1 VALARP
7 NRRQPSSRAAR
18 RADILLALADA
29 AAESVSEGTSFVDL
43 SVERLSRRAGISRA
57 SFYLYFEDKGE
68 LVRGWYGDL
77 DGRVAGVLTEW
88 WEADHPTPGDLVSGV
103 LSGLAA
109 VYAGQR
115 FVVNAVLDTSAH
127 DPLLREALD
136 DAFQRRTTALRK
148 HIVRGQRA
156 GWVDPELVAA
166 TTAPWLVA
174 MIDRVMEQVVA
185 REATDPS
192 LIETGADIVRHTLY
206 TF

>member
-1 VALARP
+1 MAKP

-29 AAESVSEGTSFVDL
+29 AAESVCDGTTFVDL
-43 SVERLSRRAGISRA
+43 SVERLSRQAGISRA

-68 LVRGWYGDL
+68 LVRGWYDAL
-77 DGRVAGVLTEW
+77 DGRVSGVLTEW
-88 WEADHPTPGDLVSGV
+88 WEADNPTGELLSGV

-109 VYAGQR
+109 EYAGQR
-115 FVVNAVLDTSAH
+115 FVVNAVQETSAH

-136 DAFQRRTTALRK
+136 DAFQRRTVALRK
-148 HIVRGQRA
+148 HIARGQRA
-156 GWVDPELVAA
+156 GWIDSELVAA

-174 MIDRVMEQVVA
+174 MIDRVMEQVAA
-185 REATDPS
+185 RETSDPS
-192 LIETGADIVRHTLY
+192 LIETGADIIRHSLY